1 MHLSKCGAVAP
12 SKRESPQSFQQI
24 KDVDAERKCAGG
36 LRKKT
41 MINDVKQEAEKAPS
55 AVLGPETSGK
65 RLENS
70 TRKTVSRSVSRGL
83 RKVKAF
89 FHCGQKMSDARSL
102 QYSNRSTNKCGDVAL
117 CINFESTKLQL
128 DSWRR
133 LLESSPQTKF
143 AKMDLH
149 GAIQDKEREQMHML
163 PSMKDRCRAMN
174 RSTRIGNE
182 GSLPLS
188 KVVCLRLVT
197 HPLRLICFF
206 QVLTLYI
213 WNDDTLF
220 CNSAFQSH
228 WQIILMQCATSTRTK
243 QGSTLAD

>member
-1 MHLSKCGAVAP
+1 MTALKVNLSP
-12 SKRESPQSFQQI
+12 WSIRFEETHSKEILWSCFPEGHCDGLWI
-24 KDVDAERKCAGG
+24 G
-36 LRKKT
+36 LRQGT
-41 MINDVKQEAEKAPS
+41 
-55 AVLGPETSGK
+55 
-65 RLENS
+65 
-70 TRKTVSRSVSRGL
+70 

-89 FHCGQKMSDARSL
+89 FHCGLKMSDARSL

-128 DSWRR
+128 DRWICMEPFRTRR
-133 LLESSPQTKF
+133 
-143 AKMDLH
+143 
-149 GAIQDKEREQMHML
+149 
-163 PSMKDRCRAMN
+163 
-174 RSTRIGNE
+174 E

-243 QGSTLAD
+243 QGGTLAD